1 MARKMQRGE
10 WQGYLDRVS
19 KGLGAQQAELEVE
32 ALGLGA
38 QIAHE
43 WAPVTG
49 ISYDPKDD
57 LVDVIIEDLDH
68 MIAKP
73 REIWIEESAGRLGNV
88 EVVDGEGRR
97 HVVKFRSPL
106 ALPAP

>member
-19 KGLGAQQAELEVE
+19 KGLGAQQAELEVD

-43 WAPVTG
+43 WAPVSG

-73 REIWIEESAGRLGNV
+73 SEIWIDEIAGGLANV
-88 EVVDGEGRR
+88 EVVDGEGR
-97 HVVKFRSPL
+97 HHLVKFRAPL